1 MGFDFFDT
9 FWSVSS
15 TLFLLGFLF
24 TAGFAVFISIKRLKT
39 EHQNNLSP
47 RLTVSA
53 AVAEKRTEETHSTH
67 PYANDFSGA
76 SGFYTETSTFYYVTF
91 QVASGDRME
100 FSVRRDS
107 YDMLSEGDKGNL
119 SFQGTR
125 FLSFERT

>member
-1 MGFDFFDT
+1 MGFDYFDT
-9 FWSVSS
+9 FWSIFSV
-15 TLFLLGFLF
+15 LFLFGFLF
-24 TAGFAVFISIKRLKT
+24 TAGFAVFIIIKRLDV
-39 EHQNNLSP
+39 ERHNNLSP

-53 AVAEKRTEETHSTH
+53 TVVAKQIKETHSTH

-91 QVASGDRME
+91 QVASGDRLE

-107 YDMLSEGDKGNL
+107 YDMLSEGDEGKL